1 MTTHQE
7 PPETGPFLSLHTAVV
22 LLGAVLAGLAAGVLT
37 YLGGTVAALSVLAGL
52 TAAGAAVPVLRGLIR

>member
-1 MTTHQE
+1 MTTHQD
-7 PPETGPFLSLHTAVV
+7 PSDHGPFLSLHTAVV
-22 LLGAVLAGLAAGVLT
+22 LLGAVLTGLAAGVLT